1 MNNSLFPA
9 YDKCNG
15 AIVTFIRCKQLFLK
29 DTLKLSRVKQLETN
43 KLQLKEKTMSN
54 LNDKFNA
61 LYSVDA
67 VQDLTNEN
75 AASISG
81 GRSDVTIYDGENFTP
96 GMNGVKISNEGIKD
110 LRLINFND
118 KTSSIKVDGVVN
130 KKVWRFYENA
140 NFSGKAIDVK
150 PGGEI
155 AKLPP
160 GFNNQISS
168 FKSIG

>member
-1 MNNSLFPA
+1 
-9 YDKCNG
+9 
-15 AIVTFIRCKQLFLK
+15 
-29 DTLKLSRVKQLETN
+29 
-43 KLQLKEKTMSN
+43 MSN

-61 LYSVDA
+61 LYSIDA

-81 GRSDVTIYDGENFTP
+81 GRSDVTIYDGKNFTP
-96 GMNGVKISNEGIKD
+96 GMNGVKTSNEGIKD

-118 KTSSIKVDGVVN
+118 KTSSLKVDGVVN

-140 NFSGKAIDVK
+140 NFQGRSIDVK

-155 AKLPP
+155 AELPP
-160 GFNNQISS
+160 SFNNQISS
-168 FKSIG
+168 FRSIG